1 MQGLGKSGE
10 AVEIGVQAGIFS
22 ETLLTH
28 WPNLKVLHLVDPW
41 RQQEQYVDVANV
53 DSRQQERLFDDT
65 NSRLARFKER
75 VRMHR
80 DYSYNAVNEF
90 KDGSLDFV
98 YVDAVHD
105 YEGALND
112 FCDYWPKLAPGGVF
126 AGHDYLDGV
135 IPEGLFGVRSAIDRF
150 AIAVNRQLFVTLGW

>member
-1 MQGLGKSGE
+1 
-10 AVEIGVQAGIFS
+10 
-22 ETLLTH
+22 
-28 WPNLKVLHLVDPW
+28 
-41 RQQEQYVDVANV
+41 
-53 DSRQQERLFDDT
+53 
-65 NSRLARFKER
+65 
-75 VRMHR
+75 MHR